1 MNNDAV
7 ERDDALEETTK
18 TPRPVDPDKTCQISV
33 FVTERVKR
41 ALMTSGAAQRMSLG
55 RYAGLLL
62 TKAAVSPLN
71 SPPEK
76 SVPAVQEGADGMTD
90 RERELQADV
99 DELKIML
106 QKQKDINKE
115 YVDQHS
121 EDLKEINT
129 LRKRC
134 QQLAADAEHGSG
146 GVDVNMF
153 KEKLFFAYEL
163 LIGIRDD
170 EGRDYFAALIDAL
183 QLNEEHTKWKRGQTK

>member
-1 MNNDAV
+1 MNNDAI

-18 TPRPVDPDKTCQISV
+18 VNRPYDPDKLCQISV
-33 FVTERVKR
+33 FISERVKM
-41 ALMTSGAAQRMSLG
+41 ALMKAGSARRMSMG
-55 RYAGLLL
+55 KYAGLLL
-62 TKAAVSPLN
+62 NSAVDPSLN

-76 SVPAVQEGADGMTD
+76 SAPAAQEGADGMTD
-90 RERELQADV
+90 RERELQAEV

-121 EDLKEINT
+121 EDLKEIHT

-134 QQLAADAEHGSG
+134 QQLAGDAEHGSG

-183 QLNEEHTKWKRGQTK
+183 QLNEEHTKWKRGQTT